1 MMTASLSQSERLLFK
16 SLADYLIPA
25 SGKMPAASSV
35 GVHEDLLDRVL
46 AARPD
51 LGDGLKR
58 GLAACQTGTAGEA
71 LNALMKSD
79 ESAFQAI
86 SLAASGG
93 YYMAAEVR
101 EELGYP
107 GQGEAPYDPLETPA
121 YLTNGMIERVVRRGS
136 LYRPTARIAKS

>member
-1 MMTASLSQSERLLFK
+1 MMTATLSQSERLLFK

-25 SGKMPAASSV
+25 SGKMPAASRV

-51 LGDGLKR
+51 LVDGLKR
-58 GLAACQTGTAGEA
+58 GLAACQAGTASEA
-71 LNALMKSD
+71 LNALMKTD

-93 YYMAAEVR
+93 YYMATEVR
-101 EELGYP
+101 AQLGYP
-107 GQGEAPYDPLETPA
+107 GQGEAPYDAHETPV
-121 YLTNGMIERVVRRGS
+121 YLTNGMIERVVRRGGI
-136 LYRPTARIAKS
+136 YRPTTKTAKA

>member
-1 MMTASLSQSERLLFK
+1 MTAILSQSERLLFK
-16 SLADYLIPA
+16 ALADYLIPA

-51 LGDGLKR
+51 LVDGLKR
-58 GLAACQTGTAGEA
+58 GLAGCRTGAAGAA
-71 LNALMKSD
+71 LNALMKAD

-86 SLAASGG
+86 GLAASGG
-93 YYMAAEVR
+93 YYMAAQVR
-101 EELGYP
+101 EKLGYP
-107 GQGEAPYDPLETPA
+107 GQGEAPYDPHETPE

-136 LYRPTARIAKS
+136 LYRPTVKAAKA

>member
-1 MMTASLSQSERLLFK
+1 MTATLSQSERLLFR

-51 LGDGLKR
+51 LVDGLKR
-58 GLAACQTGTAGEA
+58 GLVACQTGAADEA
-71 LNALMKSD
+71 LNALMKAD

-86 SLAASGG
+86 SLTASGG

-101 EELGYP
+101 ENLGYP
-107 GQGEAPYDPLETPA
+107 GQGEAPYDPHETPA

-136 LYRPTARIAKS
+136 IYRPTVEDSKA